1 MRAALK
7 VIAIDKVMKD
17 NVVGMVSKEKLIEKD
32 LQHVMEVTRPTPK
45 IDFLLNH
52 SEEYLIEINEFQE
65 HQKLGLGYYSEQVL
79 ESCHHIF
86 NKYTVGKNRFISGN
100 RYLGTSYRYEMYY
113 SRMGYRLSQVD

>member
-52 SEEYLIEINEFQE
+52 SEEYLIEI
-65 HQKLGLGYYSEQVL
+65 KAK
-79 ESCHHIF
+79 CP
-86 NKYTVGKNRFISGN
+86 R
-100 RYLGTSYRYEMYY
+100 
-113 SRMGYRLSQVD
+113 SRLL